1 VRDDAAAAPWP
12 AATGPPLRALS
23 VWQPWAWAPVE
34 GLKDVENRSRPT
46 RWRGWLWIQA
56 GRHLDQEA
64 LRSLRDHGVP
74 VPAASLLPC
83 GFLVGAVEVTG
94 CVQDSP
100 SCWALPGQWHWQIG
114 RSCALPQPIQL
125 PGRLGLFRV
134 DHAMARTAAG
144 QLRGQANSGVP
155 DARQGAVREQP

>member
-1 VRDDAAAAPWP
+1 MGAAV
-12 AATGPPLRALS
+12 TSTDLPPLPGPQRALS
-23 VWQPWAWAPVE
+23 VWQPWAWALVE

-56 GRHLDQEA
+56 GLRLDREA
-64 LRSLRDHGVP
+64 LWSLRDDGVP
-74 VPAASLLPC
+74 VPDASLLPR

-100 SCWALPGQWHWQIG
+100 SRWALPGQWHWQIG

-134 DHAMARTAAG
+134 DHALARAAAA
-144 QLRGQANSGVP
+144 QLHAHT
-155 DARQGAVREQP
+155 DA